1 MATHDLLERRIGY
14 RFQRPELLREAL
26 THRSH
31 GWPNNERLEFLGDGI
46 LNAATGA
53 LLTERF
59 PDADEGDLSRMR
71 ATLVNRDMLHEVA
84 LELELG
90 TCIALGEGEQ
100 RNGGASRPSILAD
113 ALEAVCGAAFL
124 DGGWDAAFELVRKW
138 LGGRLESLDSRRVLK
153 DPKTALQEVLQGR
166 RLGLPEYRVVS
177 VEGQAH
183 DQAFCVECSV
193 PVLGL
198 SARGSGTSRRRAEQ
212 EAAAAVGR
220 MIESSAAPT

>member
-1 MATHDLLERRIGY
+1 MPMYDLLEQRIGH
-14 RFQRPELLREAL
+14 RFRRPELLREAL
-26 THRSH
+26 THRSS
-31 GWPNNERLEFLGDGI
+31 GSPNNERLEFLGDGI

-53 LLTERF
+53 LLTARYPE
-59 PDADEGDLSRMR
+59 ADEGDLSRMR

-90 TCIALGEGEQ
+90 PCIALGEGEQ
-100 RNGGASRPSILAD
+100 RNGGAARPSILAD

-124 DGGWDAAFELVRKW
+124 DGGWEVAFALVRRW
-138 LGGRLESLDSRRVLK
+138 LGGRMESLDDRGGLK

-183 DQAFCVECSV
+183 DQAFCVECRV
-193 PVLGL
+193 PALGL
-198 SARGSGTSRRRAEQ
+198 AARGSGTSRRRAEQ

-220 MIESSAAPT
+220 MIQSSAASP